1 MPSRPS
7 SATLPNHG
15 LTEAREGKSDKM
27 PKLSEVPLAQ
37 QALAEVTREGGY
49 FTSADFW
56 RTLGEMLAEY
66 DQGSDASEVA
76 K

>member
-1 MPSRPS
+1 
-7 SATLPNHG
+7 
-15 LTEAREGKSDKM
+15 M
-27 PKLSEVPLAQ
+27 PKLSEVPTAQ

-56 RTLGEMLAEY
+56 SRLGELLAEY
-66 DQGSDASEVA
+66 DQGGDAKGGA